1 MIRFYAT
8 IFMKLI
14 QIDDQLIAKKK
25 VATGVLWL
33 KYLTDQKHYL
43 DMQFRFCIAHYYF
56 I

>member
-25 VATGVLWL
+25 VATGVL
-33 KYLTDQKHYL
+33 Y
-43 DMQFRFCIAHYYF
+43 IAEVSCRPKTLS
-56 I
+56 